1 MAILHIGTAT
11 TLAAVP
17 AASCSNGDI
26 AYIWLNSYNVK
37 MVYDDSATNATAT
50 SDGLTTPYYIR
61 PDDYGAAGVWIEEVG
76 AEENLRLNAA
86 QTMTGKLIS
95 TNWSVS
101 EGSEYDLDAG
111 TIKLGGSSAPAF
123 SVTAAGVLTCTG
135 AIISGQF
142 VAITGLIGGF
152 TINATDG
159 LYAGAVATRV
169 QMKPGAG
176 IWCGATAFGSAPFR
190 VNLAGD
196 LVATSAT
203 ITGAITATSGSFA
216 GAIAAATIDI
226 GGDDATSF
234 HVDINGGIW
243 SGAAIADK
251 ATAPF
256 RVSNAG
262 ALVATSISIGDA
274 NSYLTFSGGAMAI
287 KMASG
292 ETFDLLGSLDVGG
305 GGDITLAVNG
315 DLFFNT
321 ETGNADSNRAL
332 IQWNLDAV
340 SAQLAGDF
348 DNNAIVLAPS
358 SDGDCSLSLG
368 SSWKPLTNN
377 RFSDIELLAIDG
389 LDLSLFTAGT
399 AYGCAIVL
407 NKAAS
412 DNFDLELYA
421 YAGYSYHS
429 GFKIHVD
436 EGDSEAYIEMYGDLI
451 VEDNKWIGL
460 GSAAGRIEFDNQA
473 TDEINFLDCY
483 VGIGT
488 ETPAAPLHLAI
499 DDGALTLAVIEQA
512 KAATNGIFALRAP
525 AGQATNLYFQEST
538 TSKAGIRWDGSNSR
552 LEFWVGNVGT
562 EAIRIQND
570 GDVGFGGVSPAAQV
584 HIDQSASD
592 GAKPVI
598 TVDQADISEE
608 FIKFIGSAANGVLTQ
623 SIVDEGDQGS
633 ATLAGWLKISVE
645 DVGDQ
650 VTDGAYH
657 IPFYT
662 LAA

>member
-1 MAILHIGTAT
+1 MARLHVGTAT

-17 AASCSNGDI
+17 TASCSNADI
-26 AYIWLNSYNVK
+26 AYIWLNSYTRK
-37 MVYDDSATNATAT
+37 MVYNSTAT
-50 SDGLTTPYYIR
+50 YATDTSNHPYKQR
-61 PDDYGAAGVWIEEVG
+61 PSDYGAAGVWVEDIGADQPEVWSMD
-76 AEENLRLNAA
+76 
-86 QTMTGKLIS
+86 QIKTGELIIADD
-95 TNWSVS
+95 
-101 EGSEYDLDAG
+101 GSIHTDSKTSYADTDAG
-111 TIKLGGSSAPAF
+111 FWFGYDSTAHKINFGNANSYIK
-123 SVTAAGVLTCTG
+123 
-135 AIISGQF
+135 
-142 VAITGLIGGF
+142 
-152 TINATDG
+152 
-159 LYAGAVATRV
+159 
-169 QMKPGAG
+169 
-176 IWCGATAFGSAPFR
+176 
-190 VNLAGD
+190 
-196 LVATSAT
+196 
-203 ITGAITATSGSFA
+203 
-216 GAIAAATIDI
+216 
-226 GGDDATSF
+226 
-234 HVDINGGIW
+234 W
-243 SGAAIADK
+243 SGA
-251 ATAPF
+251 
-256 RVSNAG
+256 
-262 ALVATSISIGDA
+262 
-274 NSYLTFSGGAMAI
+274 AMAI

>member
-1 MAILHIGTAT
+1 MARLHVGTTT
-11 TLAAVP
+11 TLEAVP

-26 AYIWLNSYNVK
+26 AYIWLNGYTRKMIYN
-37 MVYDDSATNATAT
+37 STAT
-50 SDGLTTPYYIR
+50 YATDTSNHPYKQR
-61 PDDYGAAGVWIEEVG
+61 PSDYGAAGVWVEDIGADQPEVWSMD
-76 AEENLRLNAA
+76 
-86 QTMTGKLIS
+86 QIKTGELIIADD
-95 TNWSVS
+95 
-101 EGSEYDLDAG
+101 GSIHTDSKTSYADTDAG
-111 TIKLGGSSAPAF
+111 FWFGYDSTAHKINFGNANSYIK
-123 SVTAAGVLTCTG
+123 
-135 AIISGQF
+135 
-142 VAITGLIGGF
+142 
-152 TINATDG
+152 
-159 LYAGAVATRV
+159 
-169 QMKPGAG
+169 
-176 IWCGATAFGSAPFR
+176 
-190 VNLAGD
+190 
-196 LVATSAT
+196 
-203 ITGAITATSGSFA
+203 
-216 GAIAAATIDI
+216 
-226 GGDDATSF
+226 
-234 HVDINGGIW
+234 W
-243 SGAAIADK
+243 SGA
-251 ATAPF
+251 
-256 RVSNAG
+256 
-262 ALVATSISIGDA
+262 
-274 NSYLTFSGGAMAI
+274 AMAI

-292 ETFDLLGSLDVGG
+292 ETFDLYGSMNIYD
-305 GGDITLAVNG
+305 GGDITLNPS
-315 DLFFNT
+315 DT
-321 ETGNADSNRAL
+321 DPAL
-332 IQWNLDAV
+332 IKWGAIHNLGAASTTARGLCIWPETANQEYFAIGYDPVGDAYKQYLAITFASYTALTNLVYRDANNQAKIFALASGALSYIEFTVEFGGAEHICQLDAEDGAFFTST
-340 SAQLAGDF
+340 SADLGTTLGKWKD
-348 DNNAIVLAPS
+348 LY
-358 SDGDCSLSLG
+358 LSGKLY
-368 SSWKPLTNN
+368 
-377 RFSDIELLAIDG
+377 ID
-389 LDLSLFTAGT
+389 D
-399 AYGCAIVL
+399 
-407 NKAAS
+407 
-412 DNFDLELYA
+412 
-421 YAGYSYHS
+421 
-429 GFKIHVD
+429 
-436 EGDSEAYIEMYGDLI
+436 YILMA
-451 VEDNKWIGL
+451 DNKWIGL
-460 GSAAGRIEFDNQA
+460 GAAKGRIEFDNQA
-473 TDEINFLDCY
+473 TDEINFLDCN